1 MISIEEQKRIVG
13 EYAIKT
19 LISEKK
25 IVSGS
30 KIGMGTGTTIE
41 YVIDV
46 LAEFVRSGELKNI
59 AVVPTSSA
67 TLLRCEEL
75 EIPVFSLNSKRINGS
90 LDISIDGADRIDEK
104 KNLIKG
110 GGAALL
116 QEKIIAYN
124 SNEFVVV
131 ADETK
136 EVKSLVCDF
145 PIPLE
150 IIPSA
155 YRPIVLALEKKGLK
169 VKLREGK
176 GKIGPV
182 VTDSGHHIL
191 DISYPSNMSINPQFE
206 EIELNKIVGV
216 VENGFF
222 TRTDIIFVAKKDSS
236 VICY

>member
-1 MISIEEQKRIVG
+1 MISTEEQKRVVG

-19 LISEKK
+19 LVSEKK
-25 IVSGS
+25 IMSGA
-30 KIGMGTGTTIE
+30 KIGMGTGTTVD

-46 LAEFVRSGELKNI
+46 LASFVKSGEIKDI

-67 TLLRCEEL
+67 TLLKCEEL
-75 EIPVFSLNSKRINGS
+75 GLPVFSLNSKRINGH
-90 LDISIDGADRIDEK
+90 LDISIDGADRIDQK

-124 SNEFVVV
+124 SDKFVVV
-131 ADETK
+131 ADESK
-136 EVKSLVCDF
+136 EVESLVCDF
-145 PIPLE
+145 PIPIE

-191 DISYPSNMSINPQFE
+191 DVSYPSDFSFSPQIE
-206 EIELNKIVGV
+206 EIELNKIVGI
-216 VENGFF
+216 VENGIF
-222 TRTDIIFVAKKDSS
+222 TKTDIVFVAKKDGK

>member
-1 MISIEEQKRIVG
+1 MSDTEEQKRIVG

-25 IVSGS
+25 IVDGV

-41 YVIDV
+41 YVINV
-46 LAEFVRSGELKNI
+46 LSDFVNSGKVKDI
-59 AVVPTSSA
+59 AIVPTSSA
-67 TLLRCEEL
+67 TLLKCEEL
-75 EIPVFSLNSKRINGS
+75 GLPIFSLNSKRIKGQ
-90 LDISIDGADRIDEK
+90 LDISIDGADRIDEN

-116 QEKIIAYN
+116 QEKIISYN
-124 SNEFVVV
+124 SNEFFVV
-131 ADETK
+131 ADESK
-136 EVKSLVCDF
+136 EVKSLICDF
-145 PIPLE
+145 PIPIE
-150 IIPSA
+150 IIPTA
-155 YRPIVLALEKKGLK
+155 YCPIVLALEKKGLK

-191 DISYPSNMSINPQFE
+191 DVTYPSGMSINPKTE
-206 EIELNKIVGV
+206 EIELNKIVGI

-222 TRTDIIFVAKKDSS
+222 TNADKVFVAKKDGK

>member
-1 MISIEEQKRIVG
+1 MINIEEQKRLVS

-30 KIGMGTGTTIE
+30 KIGMGTGTTID
-41 YVIDV
+41 YVIDA
-46 LAEFVRSGELKNI
+46 LAEFVKSGKIKDI
-59 AVVPTSSA
+59 AIVPTSSA
-67 TLLRCEEL
+67 TLLRCEDL
-75 EIPVFSLNSKRINGS
+75 NLPLFSLNSKRINGS
-90 LDISIDGADRIDEK
+90 LDIAIDGADRIDEN

-124 SNEFVVV
+124 SKEFVVV
-131 ADETK
+131 ADESK

-145 PIPLE
+145 PIPIE

-155 YRPIVLALEKKGLK
+155 YCPIVLALEKKGIS

-191 DISYPSNMSINPQFE
+191 DISYSSGVCINPKVE
-206 EIELNKIVGV
+206 EEELNKIVGV

-222 TRTDIIFVAKKDSS
+222 TKTDIVFVAKKDGK

>member
-191 DISYPSNMSINPQFE
+191 DISYPSNMSINPKVE

>member
-1 MISIEEQKRIVG
+1 MIKTEEQKRLVS

-30 KIGMGTGTTIE
+30 KIGMGTGTTID
-41 YVIDV
+41 YVIDA
-46 LAEFVRSGELKNI
+46 LAEFVKSGKIKDI
-59 AVVPTSSA
+59 AIVPTSSA
-67 TLLRCEEL
+67 TLLRCEDL
-75 EIPVFSLNSKRINGS
+75 NIPLFSLNSKRINGS
-90 LDISIDGADRIDEK
+90 LDIAIDGADRIDEN

-124 SNEFVVV
+124 SKEFVVV
-131 ADETK
+131 ADESK

-145 PIPLE
+145 PIPIE

-155 YRPIVLALEKKGLK
+155 YCPIVLALEKKGIK

-191 DISYPSNMSINPQFE
+191 DISYSSGVCINPKVE
-206 EIELNKIVGV
+206 EEELNKIVGV

-222 TRTDIIFVAKKDSS
+222 TKTDIVFVAKKDGK

>member
-1 MISIEEQKRIVG
+1 MINIEEQKRLVS

-30 KIGMGTGTTIE
+30 KIGMGTGTTID
-41 YVIDV
+41 YVIDA
-46 LAEFVRSGELKNI
+46 LAEFVKSGKIKDI
-59 AVVPTSSA
+59 AIVPTSSA
-67 TLLRCEEL
+67 TLLRCEDL
-75 EIPVFSLNSKRINGS
+75 NLPLFSLNSKRINGS
-90 LDISIDGADRIDEK
+90 LDIAIDGADRIDEN

-124 SNEFVVV
+124 SKEFVVV
-131 ADETK
+131 IDESK

-145 PIPLE
+145 PIPIE

-155 YRPIVLALEKKGLK
+155 YCPIVLALEKKGIS

-191 DISYPSNMSINPQFE
+191 DVSYPSSMSINPKVE
-206 EIELNKIVGV
+206 EEELNKIVGI

-222 TRTDIIFVAKKDSS
+222 TKTDIVFVAKKDGK

>member
-46 LAEFVRSGELKNI
+46 LAEVVRSGELKNI

-90 LDISIDGADRIDEK
+90 LDISIDGADRIDEN

-191 DISYPSNMSINPQFE
+191 DVSYPSNMSIDPKVE

-222 TRTDIIFVAKKDSS
+222 TKTDIIFVAKKDSS

>member
-191 DISYPSNMSINPQFE
+191 DISYSSNMSINPKVE

-222 TRTDIIFVAKKDSS
+222 TKTDIIFVAKKDSS

>member
-1 MISIEEQKRIVG
+1 MINIEEQKRFVS

-30 KIGMGTGTTIE
+30 KIGMGTGTTID
-41 YVIDV
+41 YVIDA
-46 LAEFVRSGELKNI
+46 LAEFVKSGKIKDI
-59 AVVPTSSA
+59 AIVPTSSA
-67 TLLRCEEL
+67 TLLRCEDL
-75 EIPVFSLNSKRINGS
+75 NLPLFSLNSKRINGS
-90 LDISIDGADRIDEK
+90 LDIAIDGADRIDEN

-124 SNEFVVV
+124 SKEFVVV
-131 ADETK
+131 IDESK

-145 PIPLE
+145 PIPIE

-155 YRPIVLALEKKGLK
+155 YYPIVLALEKKGIS

-191 DISYPSNMSINPQFE
+191 DISYSSGVCINPKVE
-206 EIELNKIVGV
+206 EEELNKIVGV

-222 TRTDIIFVAKKDSS
+222 TKTDIVFVAKKDGK

>member
-1 MISIEEQKRIVG
+1 MINTEEQKRLVG

-46 LAEFVRSGELKNI
+46 LANFIKLGKIKDI
-59 AVVPTSSA
+59 AIVPTSSA
-67 TLLRCEEL
+67 TMLKCEEL
-75 EIPVFSLNSKRINGS
+75 NLPIFSLNSKRINGR

-124 SNEFVVV
+124 SDKFVVV
-131 ADETK
+131 ADESK

-145 PIPLE
+145 PIPIE

-155 YRPIVLALEKKGLK
+155 YSPIVLALAKRGFK

-191 DISYPSNMSINPQFE
+191 DVSYPSDISIDP
-206 EIELNKIVGV
+206 EIEEVEFNNIVGV
-216 VENGFF
+216 VENGIF
-222 TRTDIIFVAKKDSS
+222 TKTDLVFVAKKDSK

>member
-191 DISYPSNMSINPQFE
+191 DVSYPSNMFINPKVE

-222 TRTDIIFVAKKDSS
+222 TKTDIIFVAKKDSS

>member
-1 MISIEEQKRIVG
+1 MINTEEQKRIVG
-13 EYAIKT
+13 EYAIKS
-19 LISEKK
+19 LIAEKK
-25 IVSGS
+25 ITSGT
-30 KIGMGTGTTIE
+30 KIGMGTGTTID

-46 LAEFVRSGELKNI
+46 LASFVKSGEIKDI
-59 AVVPTSSA
+59 AIVPTSSA
-67 TLLRCEEL
+67 TLLRCESL
-75 EIPVFSLNSKRINGS
+75 NLPIFSLNSKRIAGR

-145 PIPLE
+145 PIPIE

-155 YRPIVLALEKKGLK
+155 YSPVVLALQKKGISA
-169 VKLREGK
+169 KLREGK

-191 DISYPSNMSINPQFE
+191 DLSYPSSISINPQVE
-206 EIELNKIVGV
+206 EVELNKIVGV

-222 TRTDIIFVAKKDSS
+222 TKTDIVFIAKKDGK

>member
-41 YVIDV
+41 YVIDI
-46 LAEFVRSGELKNI
+46 LAEFVKSGELKNI

-136 EVKSLVCDF
+136 EVKTLVCDF

-150 IIPSA
+150 IIPAA

-191 DISYPSNMSINPQFE
+191 DVSYPSNMSINPNVE

-222 TRTDIIFVAKKDSS
+222 TKTDIIFVAKKDSS

>member
-1 MISIEEQKRIVG
+1 MISTEEQKKLVG
-13 EYAIKT
+13 EYAIKS

-46 LAEFVRSGELKNI
+46 LANFVKSGELKDI
-59 AVVPTSSA
+59 AIVPTSSA
-67 TLLRCEEL
+67 TLLKCEQL
-75 EIPVFSLNSKRINGS
+75 DLPIFSLNSKRIAGR

-124 SNEFVVV
+124 SDEFVVV
-131 ADETK
+131 ADESK

-145 PIPLE
+145 PIPVE

-155 YRPIVLALEKKGLK
+155 YYPIVLALQKKGMS

-191 DISYPSNMSINPQFE
+191 DVNYSSDLSINPQIE
-206 EIELNKIVGV
+206 ELELNKIVGV
-216 VENGFF
+216 VENGIF
-222 TRTDIIFVAKKDSS
+222 TKTDIVFVSKKDGK
-236 VICY
+236 VVCY

>member
-136 EVKSLVCDF
+136 EVKTLVCDF

-191 DISYPSNMSINPQFE
+191 DVSYPSGMSINPNVE

-222 TRTDIIFVAKKDSS
+222 TKTDIIFVAKKDSS

>member
-1 MISIEEQKRIVG
+1 MMNVEEQKRIVG
-13 EYAIKT
+13 EYAIKR

-30 KIGMGTGTTIE
+30 KIGMGTGTTID

-46 LAEFVRSGELKNI
+46 LANFVKSGQI
-59 AVVPTSSA
+59 RDVAIVPTSSA
-67 TLLRCEEL
+67 TLLKCEEL
-75 EIPVFSLNSKRINGS
+75 DLPVFSLNSKRINGR
-90 LDISIDGADRIDEK
+90 LDIAIDGADRIDEK

-124 SNEFVVV
+124 SDEFVVV
-131 ADETK
+131 ADESK
-136 EVKSLVCDF
+136 EVKTLVCDF
-145 PIPLE
+145 PIPIE
-150 IIPSA
+150 IISSA
-155 YRPIVLALEKKGLK
+155 YYPIVLTLEKRDLC

-191 DISYPSNMSINPQFE
+191 DVSYPSTVSINPQIE
-206 EIELNKIVGV
+206 EAELNKIVGV

-222 TRTDIIFVAKKDSS
+222 TRPNIVFVAKKDGN

>member
-46 LAEFVRSGELKNI
+46 LAEFVKSGELKNI

-136 EVKSLVCDF
+136 EVKTLVCDF

-191 DISYPSNMSINPQFE
+191 DVSYPSNMSINPNVE

-222 TRTDIIFVAKKDSS
+222 TKTDIIFVAKKDSS